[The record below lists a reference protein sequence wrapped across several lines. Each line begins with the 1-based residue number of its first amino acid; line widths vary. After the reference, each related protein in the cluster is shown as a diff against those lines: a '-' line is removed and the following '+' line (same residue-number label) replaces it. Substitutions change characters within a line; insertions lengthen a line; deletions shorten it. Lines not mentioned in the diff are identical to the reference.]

1 MAKVESAR
9 LRETWMR
16 CAPLLAE
23 LDALARVGGNAL
35 VKIDGGRGD
44 IDGALPEN
52 YTVVLA
58 GGRLRDEFFRRDGA
72 DLEQLLRDAIAFYRQ
87 HAVATD

>member
-1 MAKVESAR
+1 METAR
-9 LRETWMR
+9 LRETWTR

-23 LDALARVGGNAL
+23 LDALGRLGGNAL
-35 VKIDGGRGD
+35 VKIDGGRSDDG
-44 IDGALPEN
+44 GALPET

-72 DLEQLLRDAIAFYRQ
+72 DLEKLLRDAIEFFKK
-87 HAVATD
+87 HAVAAD

>member
-1 MAKVESAR
+1 MTTVESAR
-9 LRETWMR
+9 LRETWTR

-23 LDALARVGGNAL
+23 LDALGRLGGNAL
-35 VKIDGGRGD
+35 VKIDGGRHD
-44 IDGALPEN
+44 VDGSLPET

-72 DLEQLLRDAIAFYRQ
+72 DLEQLLRDAIEFYRL
-87 HAVATD
+87 HALPGA